1 MEDQIDVP
9 IPINILQGR
18 VHRSSLSAG
27 WTEQDCGRVYGGGIK
42 GVSRQD
48 RHRGDAFASRVDAV
62 RVAPRFDVDCDL
74 GCGPSTRESLD
85 LRIGEGMAVDPNVV
99 DVTVPPEPGVRVE
112 VSADADRKAGVVP
125 IVTALIN
132 VA

>member
-1 MEDQIDVP
+1 
-9 IPINILQGR
+9 
-18 VHRSSLSAG
+18 
-27 WTEQDCGRVYGGGIK
+27 
-42 GVSRQD
+42 
-48 RHRGDAFASRVDAV
+48 
-62 RVAPRFDVDCDL
+62 
-74 GCGPSTRESLD
+74 
-85 LRIGEGMAVDPNVV
+85 MAVDPNVV